1 MKHSLSA
8 LLILALPALLASA
21 EAPKP
26 SGFGRVRRGM
36 TVEEVKGILGAPAH
50 ISREI
55 LFRRYIEEW
64 QYDEPAGWVEF
75 NCVRGEQPYVLNS
88 HADLNDR

>member
-21 EAPKP
+21 EAPRP
-26 SGFGRVRRGM
+26 DGFGRVRRGM

-75 NCVRGEQPYVLNS
+75 NCVRGEQSYVLNS